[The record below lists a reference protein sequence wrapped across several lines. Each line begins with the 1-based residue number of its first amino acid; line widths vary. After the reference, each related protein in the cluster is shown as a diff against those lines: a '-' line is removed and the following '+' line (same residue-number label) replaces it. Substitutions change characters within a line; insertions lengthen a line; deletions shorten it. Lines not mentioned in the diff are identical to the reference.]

1 MANYTREGD
10 YGIGWRRQTRKRK
23 KKERRESIPS
33 VALNR
38 TKGQQP
44 LRGTDAS
51 FSWGSNVAE
60 THDDEIKKRKSP
72 LLFIVFLLL
81 LPGFSLSPSAP
92 SFWGLISR
100 ANINRGKFIRSNYL
114 SKHAVVFFSQVF
126 FFSFLHFSFLL

>member
-10 YGIGWRRQTRKRK
+10 YGIGWRRQTRKK
-23 KKERRESIPS
+23 KEKKERRESIPS

-60 THDDEIKKRKSP
+60 THDDEIKKKKKSP
-72 LLFIVFLLL
+72 SFYCLSSTSSWIL
-81 LPGFSLSPSAP
+81 SLSVGSVLLGID
-92 SFWGLISR
+92 FQ
-100 ANINRGKFIRSNYL
+100 GKHQQREI
-114 SKHAVVFFSQVF
+114 H
-126 FFSFLHFSFLL
+126 